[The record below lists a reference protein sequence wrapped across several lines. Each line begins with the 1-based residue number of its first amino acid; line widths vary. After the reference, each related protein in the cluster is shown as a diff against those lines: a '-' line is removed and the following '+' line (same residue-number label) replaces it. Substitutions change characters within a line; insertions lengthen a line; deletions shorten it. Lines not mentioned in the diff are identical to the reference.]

1 MNQSSALRIL
11 EQILAE
17 AVKSGDR
24 NQIGISILLQTMKL
38 SGEPK
43 NIMVFYEI
51 LNKAKEEAK
60 SIRNKSNLDRYIS
73 AVDELHGV
81 FATNH
86 LASAKWS
93 TFANLIEAK
102 NILNT
107 LDALSDF
114 FHSQNPRMIL
124 EEYFLEKLNNE
135 FTSLLNQILKSG
147 LPRELQRFLSDRIE
161 NILNAIRKYHIDRTD
176 GLEKAIK
183 SLVSDLVMTE
193 STLKHEDRMNPIFNK
208 VRAWS
213 IGLLIWI
220 TPTPYDIIGAVPD
233 IDGFWIPKFEQL
245 HERVDAVN
253 QKMSIATN
261 AISIQEVSSAFS
273 EELQKTICG
282 GEDQKLLS
290 PSAKDLDP

>member
-24 NQIGISILLQTMKL
+24 TQIGITILLQTMKL

-60 SIRNKSNLDRYIS
+60 SIRNKPNLDRYII

-86 LASAKWS
+86 LASAKWA
-93 TFANLIEAK
+93 TFASLIETK

-124 EEYFLEKLNNE
+124 EEDFLEKLNNE
-135 FTSLLNQILKSG
+135 FMSLLNQILQSE
-147 LPRELQRFLSDRIE
+147 LPRELQRFLLDRIE
-161 NILNAIRKYHIDRTD
+161 NILNAIRKYHIDGTD

-193 STLKHEDRMNPIFNK
+193 STLKDEDRMNPVFNGI
-208 VRAWS
+208 RAWS

-220 TPTPYDIIGAVPD
+220 TPTPYDMIGAVPD
-233 IDGFWIPKFEQL
+233 IHDFWIPKFEQL
-245 HERVDAVN
+245 QERVDAVKG
-253 QKMSIATN
+253 KMSISKKAV
-261 AISIQEVSSAFS
+261 SIQEVSSVFS
-273 EELQKTICG
+273 EESQKIICG
-282 GEDQKLLS
+282 GEDQKLLP
-290 PSAKDLDP
+290 PSAENLKP